1 MSAPPRIQLEHPDEA
16 PEPAQAATEVGI
28 VEQEDVSPVIRGVVY
43 AVLALFVAVICF
55 LALVVLWRLA

>member
-1 MSAPPRIQLEHPDEA
+1 MATPPRIQLERADQA
-16 PEPAQAATEVGI
+16 PEAAQAATEVG

-43 AVLALFVAVICF
+43 AVLGPFFAVICF